1 MSFIKTITGIS
12 EFGYDNNP
20 ILSEL
25 DEVILEGKNLFYP
38 SCGNDINDLLYV
50 NSKRLP
56 QVELYIPKVFIHV
69 DFVVDGI
76 GRLEQDLRFNF
87 TFERHCQIQ
96 ICNSRSQC
104 DKFSIY
110 KLKNNVTKKTSWLV
124 LISGCY
130 NENVLRA
137 LVKHKVKIPLLYA
150 ICDGIT
156 FGMGGVNEYAI
167 PTLLYPIFK
176 KVLDFRVIITDQILD
191 AENMIH
197 LNAFKKGL
205 GEINRIKRN
214 LFDQAWINDVM
225 VDIDFINQLK
235 EIYLD
240 YSFEEL
246 NKSKLDCYSR
256 SGGPVYLLQRS

>member
-38 SCGNDINDLLYV
+38 SCDNDINDLLYV
-50 NSKRLP
+50 NSKRMP
-56 QVELYIPKVFIHV
+56 QVELYIPKVYIHV
-69 DFVVDGI
+69 DFVVHGI
-76 GRLEQDLRFNF
+76 ERLEQDLRFNF
-87 TFERHCQIQ
+87 SFERHCEIQ
-96 ICNSRSQC
+96 ICNSSSQYGELR
-104 DKFSIY
+104 IY
-110 KLKNNVTKKTSWLV
+110 KLKNNVTKETSWFA

-130 NENVLRA
+130 NEVVLRA
-137 LVKHKVKIPLLYA
+137 LVKNKIKIPLLYS

-156 FGMGGVNEYAI
+156 SGGPCDYEFPI
-167 PTLLYPIFK
+167 SSILYPIFK
-176 KVLDFRVIITDQILD
+176 KVFGFSVIITDQILD
-191 AENMIH
+191 AENIIH
-197 LNAFKKGL
+197 LNTFKKGL
-205 GEINRIKRN
+205 AEINRIKRN

-225 VDIDFINQLK
+225 DDIDFLNQLK

-240 YSFEEL
+240 YSCKEL